1 MDTPTAYI
9 ILTIIGF
16 AIIAVLLV
24 VVYRRREQ
32 ANLTPLAGLAF
43 GFMLMGLFFGD
54 ERWLGY
60 SLLGIGFV
68 LAIADI
74 VGELKKKQNHGG
86 QHQAS

>member
-1 MDTPTAYI
+1 MDTSSLSI
-9 ILTIIGF
+9 VLMIIGF

-32 ANLTPLAGLAF
+32 SKLTPLAGLAF
-43 GFMLMGLFFGD
+43 GFILMGLFFGD

-60 SLLGIGFV
+60 SLLGTGFV
-68 LAIADI
+68 LAVADI
-74 VGELKKKQNHGG
+74 IRGLRKKHNAGG

>member
-1 MDTPTAYI
+1 MDTPTIYI
-9 ILTIIGF
+9 VLAIIGF

-24 VVYRRREQ
+24 VVYRRKEQ
-32 ANLTPLAGLAF
+32 ARLTPLAGLAF

-68 LAIADI
+68 LAVADI
-74 VGELKKKQNHGG
+74 LRGLKDKQNHGG